1 MKSMKGTFMAVSL
14 LLCAALF
21 GQELEFTS
29 ILEQPVLESGETQR
43 TYIKV
48 GIKGYETD
56 GSIDRPPVNVAI
68 VLDRSGSMSGDKI
81 RQAKEAAK
89 YAVDLLGP
97 QDILSIIT
105 YESTVDVLMPAT
117 RVADKNRVKSLID
130 EIQIAGS
137 TALFAGVSKGAE
149 ELRKFLDRDRVNRI
163 ILLSDGI
170 ANVGPDSPG
179 ALGDLG
185 SALRKQGISV
195 STTGLGLGYNEDL
208 MFRLAQKSD
217 GNHAFVENAKDL
229 VRIFDYEFRD
239 VMSVVA
245 QDVRIKMKLLNGV
258 KPIRVLNRDAEI
270 FEDEVSVIINQ
281 VYSSQEK
288 YFLLEV
294 EVPAGADQDVI
305 EVAAVDVS
313 YRNLKTQREENL
325 SDSLGVTYTDNSTVA
340 FDSREKEVA
349 EAVVLQVATE
359 NADRAVALRDEG
371 KLEEAQGV
379 LEANALFLNQSA
391 TELGSNKL
399 LEYADDNEEFAE
411 EIIEGDWVEQRKM
424 MRDSSFENTTQQTY

>member
-195 STTGLGLGYNEDL
+195 STIGLGLGYNEDL

-340 FDSREKEVA
+340 FDSREKDVA

-379 LEANALFLNQSA
+379 LEANAS
-391 TELGSNKL
+391 
-399 LEYADDNEEFAE
+399 Y
-411 EIIEGDWVEQRKM
+411 
-424 MRDSSFENTTQQTY
+424 SSTNPPLSSDRTSS

>member
-1 MKSMKGTFMAVSL
+1 
-14 LLCAALF
+14 
-21 GQELEFTS
+21 
-29 ILEQPVLESGETQR
+29 
-43 TYIKV
+43 
-48 GIKGYETD
+48 
-56 GSIDRPPVNVAI
+56 
-68 VLDRSGSMSGDKI
+68 
-81 RQAKEAAK
+81 
-89 YAVDLLGP
+89 
-97 QDILSIIT
+97 
-105 YESTVDVLMPAT
+105 MPAT

-195 STTGLGLGYNEDL
+195 STIGLGLGYNEDL

>member
-195 STTGLGLGYNEDL
+195 STIGLGLGYNEDL

>member
-1 MKSMKGTFMAVSL
+1 MKGNVLAVCL
-14 LLCAALF
+14 LISAALF
-21 GQELEFTS
+21 GQELEFSST
-29 ILEQPVLESGETQR
+29 LEQPVLESGESQR

-48 GIKGYETD
+48 GVKGYETD
-56 GSIDRPPVNVAI
+56 AAVVRPPVNVAI
-68 VLDRSGSMSGDKI
+68 VLDRSGSMAGDKI

-117 RVADKNRVKSLID
+117 RVADKNRVKGLID

-149 ELRKFLDRDRVNRI
+149 ELRKFLDRDRVNRV

-170 ANVGPDSPG
+170 ANVGPESPG

-185 SALRKQGISV
+185 SSLRKQGISV
-195 STTGLGLGYNEDL
+195 STIGLGLGYNEDL

-245 QDVRIKMKLLNGV
+245 QDVRINLQLKNGV
-258 KPIRVLNRDAEI
+258 KAIRVLNREAEI
-270 FEDEVSVIINQ
+270 FEDRVSVIINQ

-294 EVPAGADQDVI
+294 EVPAGSDRQVI
-305 EVAAVDVS
+305 EVASLDVA
-313 YRNLKTQREENL
+313 YRNLQSQQEERL
-325 SDSLGVTYTDNSTVA
+325 TDTLDLTYTGSSTLAENSRNR
-340 FDSREKEVA
+340 DVA

-359 NADRAVALRDEG
+359 NAERAVALRDEG
-371 KLEEAQGV
+371 RLEEAQG
-379 LEANALFLNQSA
+379 LLQENASFLNRSA
-391 TELGSNKL
+391 AELDSEDL
-399 LEYADDNEEFAE
+399 LEYAGENEVYAE
-411 EIIEGDWVEQRKM
+411 EIIDGDWVEQRKS
-424 MRDSSFENTTQQTY
+424 MRESSFEKATQQTY